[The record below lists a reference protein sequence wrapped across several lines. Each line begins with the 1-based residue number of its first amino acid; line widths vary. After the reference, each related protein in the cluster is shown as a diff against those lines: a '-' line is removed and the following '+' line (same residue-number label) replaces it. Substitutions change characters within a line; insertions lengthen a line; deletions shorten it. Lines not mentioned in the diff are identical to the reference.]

1 MSAIKFGRVDE
12 ENNVF
17 VLELGSERKVGQYP
31 NVKPEDAL
39 AFFENK
45 FADLDAQVRILEQ
58 RIKNNVAAPNLS
70 DQLKKLT
77 ADLVAPNAVGDLN
90 NLRSRV
96 AALAPKI
103 AELSAKRS
111 AANKE
116 AGLAALKL
124 RIDIAEAAEAIA
136 NQDGAK
142 TQWKQSAEKMAK
154 LFIDWQALQKSG
166 AKVSKSEADPIWK
179 RFSVARTKFETAKR
193 AYFAGLDS
201 ANKAVRANKNAIVD
215 QAEKLAAEG
224 SDGTNAYRK
233 LLDQWKAAGRTPG
246 KSDDAL
252 WARFKAAGDK
262 IYAARQIVVSSES
275 GEQSA
280 NLAAKLELIK
290 AYSTIDASKGLD
302 EAKRSL
308 QELQKKWEKIGKV
321 PKDKVREIEDKL
333 RAIESRVRTAE
344 QDNWRKSD
352 PASIDRSN
360 SVITQLETAIEK
372 LEIGL
377 KAATATNDQKKIADA
392 NEALVA
398 RKAWLETVKTAAN

>member
-116 AGLAALKL
+116 AGLAALKQ
-124 RIDIAEAAEAIA
+124 RD
-136 NQDGAK
+136 DVGCGGGGDF
-142 TQWKQSAEKMAK
+142 WGVGGVCV
-154 LFIDWQALQKSG
+154 FVD
-166 AKVSKSEADPIWK
+166 
-179 RFSVARTKFETAKR
+179 AR
-193 AYFAGLDS
+193 
-201 ANKAVRANKNAIVD
+201 
-215 QAEKLAAEG
+215 
-224 SDGTNAYRK
+224 
-233 LLDQWKAAGRTPG
+233 
-246 KSDDAL
+246 
-252 WARFKAAGDK
+252 AR
-262 IYAARQIVVSSES
+262 
-275 GEQSA
+275 
-280 NLAAKLELIK
+280 
-290 AYSTIDASKGLD
+290 
-302 EAKRSL
+302 
-308 QELQKKWEKIGKV
+308 
-321 PKDKVREIEDKL
+321 
-333 RAIESRVRTAE
+333 
-344 QDNWRKSD
+344 
-352 PASIDRSN
+352 
-360 SVITQLETAIEK
+360 
-372 LEIGL
+372 
-377 KAATATNDQKKIADA
+377 
-392 NEALVA
+392 
-398 RKAWLETVKTAAN
+398 